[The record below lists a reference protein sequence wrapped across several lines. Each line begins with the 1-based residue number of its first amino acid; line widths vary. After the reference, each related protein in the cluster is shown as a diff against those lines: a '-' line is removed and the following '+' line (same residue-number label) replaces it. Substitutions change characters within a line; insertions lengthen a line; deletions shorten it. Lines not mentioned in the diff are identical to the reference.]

1 LGINIVQCC
10 GIVSALSYFVEFDMR
25 FAVAYLACSVVA
37 LCVSASAASAAENSG
52 PRQRVVI
59 SDDYTSWLLKG
70 EGTERYGDG
79 EALPRLLAEGWSI
92 ASVTAGC
99 DVKGRTIYVL
109 RAPLEAAK
117 K

>member
-1 LGINIVQCC
+1 MSMLKTAVF
-10 GIVSALSYFVEFDMR
+10 VLALS
-25 FAVAYLACSVVA
+25 ACDWCDA
-37 LCVSASAASAAENSG
+37 QAGKQTG

-70 EGTERYGDG
+70 EGTDRYGEG

-99 DVKGRTIYVL
+99 DAKGRTIYVL
-109 RAPLEAAK
+109 RAPVEAVK
-117 K
+117 

>member
-1 LGINIVQCC
+1 
-10 GIVSALSYFVEFDMR
+10 MR
-25 FAVAYLACSVVA
+25 FVLTYLSLSAVA
-37 LCVSASAASAAENSG
+37 LCVSSSSHSAAAVAHSS

-99 DVKGRTIYVL
+99 DAKGRTIYVL

>member
-1 LGINIVQCC
+1 MRLSLGY
-10 GIVSALSYFVEFDMR
+10 LSLF
-25 FAVAYLACSVVA
+25 VVA
-37 LCVSASAASAAENSG
+37 MSACSAASYAATPPASSS

-99 DVKGRTIYVL
+99 DAKGRTIYVL
-109 RAPLEAAK
+109 RAPVEVGK

>member
-1 LGINIVQCC
+1 
-10 GIVSALSYFVEFDMR
+10 MR
-25 FAVAYLACSVVA
+25 FAIAYLGLSVVA
-37 LCVSASAASAAENSG
+37 LGICTTSDAATAAVNSS

-99 DVKGRTIYVL
+99 DAKGRTIYVL
-109 RAPLEAAK
+109 RAPMEAAK

>member
-1 LGINIVQCC
+1 MRAIIAYLSISAI
-10 GIVSALSYFVEFDMR
+10 ALSVYSESY
-25 FAVAYLACSVVA
+25 AATTAA
-37 LCVSASAASAAENSG
+37 NAS

-70 EGTERYGDG
+70 EGTDRYGDG

-92 ASVTAGC
+92 ASVTPGC
-99 DVKGRTIYVL
+99 DGKGRTIYVL
-109 RAPLEAAK
+109 RAPVEAGK

>member
-1 LGINIVQCC
+1 
-10 GIVSALSYFVEFDMR
+10 MR
-25 FAVAYLACSVVA
+25 PIIAYLSLSVLAISV
-37 LCVSASAASAAENSG
+37 CTVSDAATMAANSS

-70 EGTERYGDG
+70 ESTDRYGDG

-92 ASVTAGC
+92 ASVTPGC
-99 DVKGRTIYVL
+99 DGKGRTIYVL
-109 RAPLEAAK
+109 RAPVEAVK

>member
-1 LGINIVQCC
+1 
-10 GIVSALSYFVEFDMR
+10 MR
-25 FAVAYLACSVVA
+25 FIVAYLSLSVVA
-37 LCVSASAASAAENSG
+37 ISVCSVSYGATMAANSS

-99 DVKGRTIYVL
+99 DAKGRTIYVL
-109 RAPLEAAK
+109 RAPVEAAK

>member
-1 LGINIVQCC
+1 
-10 GIVSALSYFVEFDMR
+10 MR
-25 FAVAYLACSVVA
+25 FNVAYSGVFVVA
-37 LCVSASAASAAENSG
+37 LCVSTESFAATAINSS

-99 DVKGRTIYVL
+99 DAKGRTIYVL
-109 RAPLEAAK
+109 RAPVEAAK

>member
-1 LGINIVQCC
+1 
-10 GIVSALSYFVEFDMR
+10 MR
-25 FAVAYLACSVVA
+25 SIIAYLGLSIVA
-37 LCVSASAASAAENSG
+37 LCVYSASCAATAANSG

-99 DVKGRTIYVL
+99 DAKGRTIYVL
-109 RAPLEAAK
+109 RAPVASANK
-117 K
+117 

>member
-1 LGINIVQCC
+1 
-10 GIVSALSYFVEFDMR
+10 MR
-25 FAVAYLACSVVA
+25 AIIAYLSLSLIALGACSIA
-37 LCVSASAASAAENSG
+37 DAATMAANSA

-70 EGTERYGDG
+70 EGTDRYGDG

-92 ASVTAGC
+92 ASVTPGC
-99 DVKGRTIYVL
+99 DGKGRTIYVL
-109 RAPLEAAK
+109 RAPVEEGK

>member
-1 LGINIVQCC
+1 
-10 GIVSALSYFVEFDMR
+10 MR
-25 FAVAYLACSVVA
+25 YAVAYLALSVVA
-37 LCVSASAASAAENSG
+37 LCVSASSGAASNAANFN

-99 DVKGRTIYVL
+99 DAKGRTIYVL
-109 RAPLEAAK
+109 RAPVEAAK

>member
-1 LGINIVQCC
+1 
-10 GIVSALSYFVEFDMR
+10 MR
-25 FAVAYLACSVVA
+25 LIFAYLSLSVLAISVCDMA
-37 LCVSASAASAAENSG
+37 YAATLAANSS

-99 DVKGRTIYVL
+99 DAKGRTIYVL
-109 RAPLEAAK
+109 RAPVDVVK

>member
-1 LGINIVQCC
+1 
-10 GIVSALSYFVEFDMR
+10 MR
-25 FAVAYLACSVVA
+25 FAIAYLSLSVVA
-37 LCVSASAASAAENSG
+37 MSVFNISYAATMAAN
-52 PRQRVVI
+52 PNLRQRVVI

-99 DVKGRTIYVL
+99 DAKGRTIYVL
-109 RAPLEAAK
+109 RAPVEAAK

>member
-1 LGINIVQCC
+1 
-10 GIVSALSYFVEFDMR
+10 MR
-25 FAVAYLACSVVA
+25 FIIAYLSLSAVAISV
-37 LCVSASAASAAENSG
+37 CSASYAATMAANSS

-99 DVKGRTIYVL
+99 DGKGRTIYVL
-109 RAPLEAAK
+109 RAPVVEAAK

>member
-1 LGINIVQCC
+1 
-10 GIVSALSYFVEFDMR
+10 MR
-25 FAVAYLACSVVA
+25 FAIAYLAVSVVA
-37 LCVSASAASAAENSG
+37 LCVSGFVSAAAANTS

-99 DVKGRTIYVL
+99 DAKGRTIYVL
-109 RAPLEAAK
+109 RAPVDVAK

>member
-1 LGINIVQCC
+1 
-10 GIVSALSYFVEFDMR
+10 MR
-25 FAVAYLACSVVA
+25 FVLTYFSVFVVA
-37 LCVSASAASAAENSG
+37 LSFSTASYCAPAAANSS

-99 DVKGRTIYVL
+99 DAKGRTIYVL
-109 RAPLEAAK
+109 RAPLEAPK

>member
-1 LGINIVQCC
+1 MR
-10 GIVSALSYFVEFDMR
+10 LSI
-25 FAVAYLACSVVA
+25 AYLSLFVVAISACSTA
-37 LCVSASAASAAENSG
+37 SYAAAPPSANSS

-70 EGTERYGDG
+70 EGTDRYGDG

-99 DVKGRTIYVL
+99 DAKGRTIYVL
-109 RAPLEAAK
+109 RAPVEVGK

>member
-1 LGINIVQCC
+1 
-10 GIVSALSYFVEFDMR
+10 MR
-25 FAVAYLACSVVA
+25 FNIAYLGVFVVA
-37 LCVSASAASAAENSG
+37 LCVSTASFAATAANSG

-99 DVKGRTIYVL
+99 DAKGRTIYVL
-109 RAPLEAAK
+109 RAPVDAMK

>member
-1 LGINIVQCC
+1 
-10 GIVSALSYFVEFDMR
+10 M
-25 FAVAYLACSVVA
+25 AV
-37 LCVSASAASAAENSG
+37 NSS

-92 ASVTAGC
+92 ASVFPDHSIGY
-99 DVKGRTIYVL
+99 R
-109 RAPLEAAK
+109 RAA
-117 K
+117 

>member
-1 LGINIVQCC
+1 MRLIIAYLGLSVL
-10 GIVSALSYFVEFDMR
+10 ALSVCE
-25 FAVAYLACSVVA
+25 
-37 LCVSASAASAAENSG
+37 VSGAASMAANAS

-70 EGTERYGDG
+70 EGTDRYGDG

-99 DVKGRTIYVL
+99 DAKGRTIYVL
-109 RAPLEAAK
+109 RAPVETSK